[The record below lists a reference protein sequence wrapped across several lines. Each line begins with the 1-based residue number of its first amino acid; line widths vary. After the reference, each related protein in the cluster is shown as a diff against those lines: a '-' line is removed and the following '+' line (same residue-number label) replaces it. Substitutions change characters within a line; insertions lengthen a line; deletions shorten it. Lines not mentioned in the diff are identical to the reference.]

1 MSSSSTTTKASF
13 SASDLAVTILSAACA
28 VGAVF
33 CVLSGLGS
41 I

>member
-1 MSSSSTTTKASF
+1 MDRAHARLT
-13 SASDLAVTILSAACA
+13 ASDLAVVILTAASA
-28 VGAVF
+28 VGAVV